1 MPVTCLLASMEF
13 IGVVF
18 SKAYMDDLKA
28 TICKQT
34 HKIESDVYALVG
46 YQFNIASPEQVAR
59 VLYEGL
65 KLPIP
70 IQQSKKGSYIRFDRI
85 ITSCYLL

>member
-1 MPVTCLLASMEF
+1 MFHTIEMPVTCLLASMEY
-13 IGVVF
+13 IGVAF

-28 TICKQT
+28 IILKQIL
-34 HKIESDVYALVG
+34 KIESDVYALVG

-70 IQQSKKGSYIRFDRI
+70 VQQSKKGIHI
-85 ITSCYLL
+85 